1 MEIPESV
8 NARQCLWH
16 LVVSGRGE
24 CAFLTSFM
32 SALRRSLGLPGT
44 DGCSMKN
51 WVKTFCTKAS
61 PSVVRFAHGVATVTL
76 TIVLLGSRALPQS
89 DSATLGISAH
99 DLARKVITNEL
110 KSQDKDHGHWM
121 YRLEK
126 EEFGKKQI
134 EEIVETNDGSLSRL
148 LSVDGRSLDATQQRE
163 EDQRLERL
171 VSHPDEQRKIHQAS
185 NRKTEQGVRL
195 FNTLPDVFVFSY
207 AGRQG
212 DLVALTFR
220 PNPDFEPPSMESR
233 VLHSMQGEMTVDI
246 KQERLVAISGHLTE
260 DVKFGGGLLGHLD
273 KGGNF
278 EVTQAEVAPG
288 HWEVTFLNV
297 EMKGKALVFKTIGVQ
312 ETETHCDYRRVSDDQ
327 TLAEAAVLLNRQT
340 VVADNR

>member
-1 MEIPESV
+1 M
-8 NARQCLWH
+8 RF
-16 LVVSGRGE
+16 VSG
-24 CAFLTSFM
+24 L
-32 SALRRSLGLPGT
+32 
-44 DGCSMKN
+44 
-51 WVKTFCTKAS
+51 
-61 PSVVRFAHGVATVTL
+61 ATVTL
-76 TIVLLGSRALPQS
+76 TILLGSAAFTQS
-89 DSATLGISAH
+89 DSVRLGISAH
-99 DLARKVITNEL
+99 DLARKVVTNEL
-110 KSQDKDHGHWM
+110 ESQREDHGHWM

-148 LSVDGRSLDATQQRE
+148 LSVDGHSLDAAQQHK

-185 NRKTEQGVRL
+185 NRKAEQGVRL

-220 PNPDFEPPSMESR
+220 PNPNFEPPSMESR
-233 VLHSMQGEMTVDI
+233 VLHSLQGGMTVDI
-246 KQERLVAISGHLTE
+246 KQERLVAISGYLME

-273 KGGNF
+273 KGGKF
-278 EVTQAEVAPG
+278 QVTQTEVAPG

-297 EMKGKALVFKTIGVQ
+297 EMKGKALIFKTIGVE
-312 ETETHCDYRRVSDDQ
+312 ETETHCDYRRVADDQ
-327 TLAEAAVLLNRQT
+327 TLAEAAVTLNRQT
-340 VVADNR
+340 VVADNH